1 MTQYTNN
8 SKSYDAKTGDQNG
21 IFTVSGF
28 LDRLNELLIQQQVFI
43 IGEVVSFKL
52 SDRWASF
59 SLKDEQNEAV
69 LRCYLSRWEYHQI
82 GVQVADG
89 MKVKVRGYPRITK
102 RNGDLGF
109 VTSSIEPVGE
119 GSLKQAYELLKKKLK
134 AEGLFEQKRSLPEFI
149 QSIGLITSRDGV
161 VIHDFRKNLRK
172 VGIKVYFYDTRVEGK
187 DAIPGIVEALNWFNS
202 QKIGI
207 DVVVM
212 ARGGGSLESLQ
223 AFDNELVARAI
234 YASKIPTIAAIGH
247 HVDTPIANLVADK
260 EVSAPISAAYEVNAT
275 WDRLL
280 IWLPRYTQDILKSFM
295 NSFKVTKEKITG
307 SWHSI
312 SKFYEDGIAN
322 FKENLELEQK
332 VVLSGFTRILH
343 WARQSV
349 LAKEQ
354 YLQAKDPERN
364 LRLGYSIIFH
374 NDRVVKN
381 TRDIKIEDSVRTKT
395 ADGQFVSRVEDILS

>member
-1 MTQYTNN
+1 MNQYRDNQ
-8 SKSYDAKTGDQNG
+8 KSDGVQTRDQDSV
-21 IFTVSGF
+21 FTVSGF
-28 LDRLNELLIQQQVFI
+28 LEQLNKLLIQQQVFVM
-43 IGEVVSFKL
+43 GEVASFKL

-82 GVQVADG
+82 GVQVTDG

-102 RNGDLGF
+102 SNGDLGF
-109 VTSSIEPVGE
+109 VTSSIEPIGE
-119 GSLKQAYELLKKKLK
+119 GSLKQAYELLKKKLR
-134 AEGLFEQKRSLPEFI
+134 AEGLFEQKRSLPEFV
-149 QSIGLITSRDGV
+149 QSVGLITSRDGV
-161 VIHDFRKNLRK
+161 VIHDFRSNLRK

-187 DAIPGIVEALNWFNS
+187 DAIPGIVEALSWFNS
-202 QKIGI
+202 QKIDI

-223 AFDNELVARAI
+223 AFDNEVVARAI

-260 EVSAPISAAYEVNAT
+260 EVSAPIASAYEVNAT
-275 WDRLL
+275 WDRLF

-295 NSFKVTKEKITG
+295 NSFNVTKEKIKD

-312 SKFYEDGIAN
+312 SEFYEDGIVN
-322 FKENLELEQK
+322 FKENLALEQK
-332 VVLSGFTRILH
+332 TALSGFTRILN
-343 WARQSV
+343 WTRQTV

-364 LRLGYSIIFH
+364 LRLGYSIVFH

-381 TRDIKIEDSVRTKT
+381 TKDIKIKDSVRTKT
-395 ADGQFVSRVEDILS
+395 AGGQFISRVEDILS